1 MEKYYPKKI
10 EKKWP
15 SSAKATEGKLKKYE
29 PLSIE
34 KKWQQIWER
43 ENLYKA
49 EDFSERPKFYCLD
62 MFPYPSGEGLHVGH
76 WRGYV
81 LSDVISRYQMLK
93 GKNVVLFF
101 SEGLMCYPAC
111 WDQIAAFGKDNEF
124 ASKDTIALTI
134 LNDPKSDWKM
144 AIEKMPELAKAVV
157 LFDTDKR
164 ISITYDMLSLPSSM
178 HKGQLPGHTYVVI
191 DKEGIV
197 RYVKD
202 DVSMA
207 VRNQELI
214 AEINKL

>member
-1 MEKYYPKKI
+1 LLNNFMKEKQIIILGSIITAAMLVAAIFLFNGNSGQSSSTSQTVNISLDSLVGKTAPDFTLENYNG
-10 EKKWP
+10 EKV
-15 SSAKATEGKLKKYE
+15 T
-29 PLSIE
+29 LS
-34 KKWQQIWER
+34 K
-43 ENLYKA
+43 
-49 EDFSERPKFYCLD
+49 
-62 MFPYPSGEGLHVGH
+62 
-76 WRGYV
+76 
-81 LSDVISRYQMLK
+81 LK

>member
-1 MEKYYPKKI
+1 MKEKQIIILGSIITAAMLVAAIFLFNGNSGQSSSTSQTVNISLDSLVGKTAPDFTLENYNG
-10 EKKWP
+10 EKV
-15 SSAKATEGKLKKYE
+15 T
-29 PLSIE
+29 LS
-34 KKWQQIWER
+34 K
-43 ENLYKA
+43 
-49 EDFSERPKFYCLD
+49 
-62 MFPYPSGEGLHVGH
+62 
-76 WRGYV
+76 
-81 LSDVISRYQMLK
+81 LK

>member
-1 MEKYYPKKI
+1 MKEKQIIILGSIITAAMLVAAIFLFNGNSGQSSSTSQTVNISLDSLVGKTAPDFTLENYNG
-10 EKKWP
+10 EKV
-15 SSAKATEGKLKKYE
+15 T
-29 PLSIE
+29 LS
-34 KKWQQIWER
+34 K
-43 ENLYKA
+43 
-49 EDFSERPKFYCLD
+49 
-62 MFPYPSGEGLHVGH
+62 
-76 WRGYV
+76 
-81 LSDVISRYQMLK
+81 LK

-202 DVSMA
+202 DVSLA

>member
-1 MEKYYPKKI
+1 MLNNFMKEKQIIILGSIITAAMLVAAIFLFNGNSGQSSSTSQTVNISLDSLVGKTAPDFTLENYNG
-10 EKKWP
+10 EKV
-15 SSAKATEGKLKKYE
+15 T
-29 PLSIE
+29 LS
-34 KKWQQIWER
+34 K
-43 ENLYKA
+43 
-49 EDFSERPKFYCLD
+49 
-62 MFPYPSGEGLHVGH
+62 
-76 WRGYV
+76 
-81 LSDVISRYQMLK
+81 LK